1 MVGRGPRDAERR
13 NEGGLLQDPS
23 PPVNTHCDTHMPLAR
38 WFYSTIYMRY

>member
-23 PPVNTHCDTHMPLAR
+23 LPVNP
-38 WFYSTIYMRY
+38 RYDAHSASMH